1 MKKIIRL
8 TEGDLHKMIRESVQ
22 SILKEF
28 DVDDEGNTIMSN
40 DEYNKYGDFLG
51 NEYGNEDADMQEYFD
66 DMNAEQFIGMDGHD
80 PTDSKLYHF
89 MA

>member
-51 NEYGNEDADMQEYFD
+51 NEYDKEDADMQEYFD
-66 DMNAEQFIGMDGHD
+66 DMNAEQFIDMDHNG
-80 PTDSKLYHF
+80 PNDSELYHF
-89 MA
+89 MT

>member
-51 NEYGNEDADMQEYFD
+51 NEYDKEDADMQEF
-66 DMNAEQFIGMDGHD
+66 QH
-80 PTDSKLYHF
+80 LYI
-89 MA
+89 

>member
-22 SILKEF
+22 SILREF
-28 DVDDEGNTIMSN
+28 DMDDEGNTIMS
-40 DEYNKYGDFLG
+40 DYEYNKHGDFIG
-51 NEYGNEDADMQEYFD
+51 NKYDKEDADMQEYFD
-66 DMNAEQFIGMDGHD
+66 DMNAEQFNDMDDHD
-80 PTDSKLYHF
+80 PTDSELYHF

>member
-28 DVDDEGNTIMSN
+28 DMD
-40 DEYNKYGDFLG
+40 DEYNKYSDFLG
-51 NEYGNEDADMQEYFD
+51 NEYDKEDADMQEYFD
-66 DMNAEQFIGMDGHD
+66 DMNAEQFIGMDDHD
-80 PTDSKLYHF
+80 PTDSELYHF
-89 MA
+89 RA

>member
-51 NEYGNEDADMQEYFD
+51 NEYDKEDADMQEYFD
-66 DMNAEQFIGMDGHD
+66 DMNAEQFIDMDDND
-80 PTDSKLYHF
+80 PTDSELYHF